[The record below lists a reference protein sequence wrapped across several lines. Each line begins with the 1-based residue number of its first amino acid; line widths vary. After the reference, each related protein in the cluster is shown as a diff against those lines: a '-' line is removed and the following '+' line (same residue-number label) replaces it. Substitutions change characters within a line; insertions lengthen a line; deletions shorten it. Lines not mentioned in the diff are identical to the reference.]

1 MGRFK
6 VTGKMYTALIF
17 GQATLNNITYCF
29 YSQQFLLPFKDLI
42 KVAQNSFQQFDFDGS
57 L

>member
-1 MGRFK
+1 
-6 VTGKMYTALIF
+6 MYTALIF

-29 YSQQFLLPFKDLI
+29 YSQHFLLPFKDLL
-42 KVAQNSFQQFDFDGS
+42 KVAQNSFQQFDFDRS